1 MGIIM
6 KIHNR
11 THITLTLDDIEKAIE
26 RYIDSEIIEA
36 PNGLDIKFMVHEVYQ
51 KESLTGYYKPEFIGA
66 EVVVREDS

>member
-1 MGIIM
+1 M

-51 KESLTGYYKPEFIGA
+51 KESLTGYYKPEFVGA
-66 EVVVREDS
+66 EVMVRKDS